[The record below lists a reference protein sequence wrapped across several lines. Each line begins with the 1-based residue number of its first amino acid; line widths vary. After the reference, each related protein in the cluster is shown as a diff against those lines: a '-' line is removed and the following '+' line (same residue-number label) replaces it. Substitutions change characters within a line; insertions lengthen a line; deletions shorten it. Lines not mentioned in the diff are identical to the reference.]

1 MFFKRKKKEIIKAA
15 EITEQNF
22 KELVADSDVPVLLDF
37 WAPWCGPCKVMG
49 PIMDEL
55 ANDNIGR
62 PVRIGKLNVDAN
74 EKISA
79 MFGVRS
85 IPTFIFFINGKPA
98 SKGTGLVPKY
108 DLQEVIDQALNKDEG

>member
-1 MFFKRKKKEIIKAA
+1 MFFNKKKKPAAKAVEIN
-15 EITEQNF
+15 EQNF
-22 KELVADSDVPVLLDF
+22 AELVTNSEVPVLLDF

-55 ANDNIGR
+55 AEDNEGR
-62 PVRIGKLNVDAN
+62 PVRIGKVNVDAN
-74 EKISA
+74 EQLSA

-85 IPTFIFFINGKPA
+85 IPTFIFLAKGKPV

-108 DLQEVIDQALNKDEG
+108 DLQEVIDEWLKKEA